1 MRKTFLSSITVI
13 LFVLIAAAVI
23 GCSNSSVSNIYN
35 KDEPRNHSMMND
47 NMGGMNGNMG
57 MMDSKK
63 NPYSQVTT
71 NLPLAKKSQVVE
83 LNNGDNY
90 QMTAQIVAKEING
103 KKVKMLAY
111 NGMIPGPLL
120 KVARGSTITINF
132 TNETDEEAM
141 LHSHGVRLKNAFD
154 GTNLT
159 QKPIPIG
166 GSFTYEVTFPDTG
179 IYWYH
184 PHLREDYT
192 QELGLYGNY
201 LVQSEDPDYWS
212 PVNREL
218 PLVIDDLILEN
229 GQIAPFYKDQADHAL
244 MGRYGNTVL
253 VNGETEYQLEL
264 TKGEVIRWY
273 VTNVSNARPYQ
284 FTIPGI
290 RMKFVG
296 GDASKMEQET
306 FVESVIIAPSERAVL
321 EVFFPEAGEYQ
332 LLNKNP
338 ESTMKLGT
346 IIVSDGQPDISYADQ
361 FNTSR
366 TNKDV
371 IAEIDPFRKYFDR
384 PIDKSLEMTLQ
395 MGMMNGNMGMMMEN
409 ESHKIEWEDEMGHM
423 NANSTP
429 DMITWKLVDQATGKS
444 NMDIDWTF
452 KKGEVVKIRLFNNPD
467 SNHPMQHP
475 IHLHGQRFLVL
486 ETNGERN
493 KNLVWKDTA
502 LIQTGDTVDILVDM
516 SNPGKWMIHCHIAEH
531 LEADMMLGFEVLP

>member
-1 MRKTFLSSITVI
+1 
-13 LFVLIAAAVI
+13 
-23 GCSNSSVSNIYN
+23 
-35 KDEPRNHSMMND
+35 MMND